1 MNEYLDDVLEAI
13 QRVDVH
19 YFKWDDF
26 GSEHLLDKEEMLERV
41 FCYEFYHQFRK
52 IMECKNNKYH
62 KLRLNGEIKKGIALG
77 YQSIVETIKKDTEE
91 IKKDT
96 EEVKDSQEK
105 DRYPDFVLHEAQE
118 TDNIQELVIEVKT
131 KNNLNSNNLLYDLL
145 KIDAM
150 ISQLK
155 FKSGFFIV
163 ENMDNKELRN
173 KIKTVLGNL
182 KNKDIDIKN
191 LCKIYFIATDSVRDD
206 KCQEKFFM
214 LNEQD

>member
-62 KLRLNGEIKKGIALG
+62 KLRLNGEIKKEIALG
-77 YQSIVETIKKDTEE
+77 YQSIVKTIKKDTEE
-91 IKKDT
+91 T
-96 EEVKDSQEK
+96 KDSQEK

-118 TDNIQELVIEVKT
+118 TENIQELVIEVKT

-214 LNEQD
+214 LNEQN